1 MKCEITCTENFQ
13 QVKFIVEVETM
24 EEISM
29 WISSVRNAIKEGTTD
44 VEGGKKKGTPVPP
57 KKVEQRPVQPTQQ
70 KTVANPDDE
79 MAVTQGQ
86 INYLRRLGVPENEIN
101 ALASFSEAS
110 KLIETLSGT
119 KLRKQL

>member
-13 QVKFIVEVETM
+13 QVKFIVEVEAM

-57 KKVEQRPVQPTQQ
+57 KKVERPVQQQ
-70 KTVANPDDE
+70 AQQQTVKAPDDE
-79 MAVTQGQ
+79 MPVTQGQ
-86 INYLRRLGVPENEIN
+86 VNYLRKLGVPENEIN
-101 ALASFSEAS
+101 ALANFSEAS